1 MINSQALRE
10 LLKKVTQNSIDTVF
24 ICNTTGEILCL
35 EGKDT
40 NQTIS
45 DIISNMWTEYGIV
58 SEELF
63 KDEKMNYLL
72 IENSDSNLVSGCLF
86 GYLITMKAG
95 LDVELGMIKRHLD
108 ALIKNLKEVLEP
120 YKEILERRNY

>member
-95 LDVELGMIKRHLD
+95 LDVELGMIQRHLD